1 MRRGEKSLIMIKPK
15 WGFAREEGQGV
26 LKYPLGWDTPDKIE
40 ILKKRRIY
48 YEVKLL
54 DWSVKHD
61 LDGDGLIIKSI
72 FNKGVGYDRPFEFDE
87 ITISLRIH

>member
-1 MRRGEKSLIMIKPK
+1 M
-15 WGFAREEGQGV
+15 
-26 LKYPLGWDTPDKIE
+26 KYPPGWDTPEKID

-54 DWSVKHD
+54 DWSIKHD

-72 FNKGVGYDRPFEFDE
+72 FNKGIGYDRPFEFDE
-87 ITISLRIH
+87 LTISLHIH

>member
-54 DWSVKHD
+54 DWNVKHD